1 MFPECNQTIVAQI
14 WWKKHLVANKTSKP
28 FDPLIPVA
36 INRAASMVARSWK
49 AQLPLLLPGHSSNKI
64 IRPHANSGR
73 RFFAGNASLH
83 KNLMLALITFS
94 PDQHTALLP
103 RHTAHCHTATLHCCQ
118 GTPLIRLSSW
128 KPIQEDLSADF
139 ATLQLIRFI
148 TKVNT

>member
-1 MFPECNQTIVAQI
+1 MVKNI
-14 WWKKHLVANKTSKP
+14 WWQITSKP

-36 INRAASMVARSWK
+36 INRAASRVARSWK

-103 RHTAHCHTATLHCCQ
+103 RHTATLHTAHCHTATLPHCH
-118 GTPLIRLSSW
+118 TALLPRHTSNKI
-128 KPIQEDLSADF
+128 IQLEANSRGSFCRFCNFAAD
-139 ATLQLIRFI
+139 
-148 TKVNT
+148 

>member
-1 MFPECNQTIVAQI
+1 MKNI
-14 WWKKHLVANKTSKP
+14 WWQITSKP

-36 INRAASMVARSWK
+36 INRAASRVARSWK
-49 AQLPLLLPGHSSNKI
+49 AQLPLLLPGQSSNKI

-103 RHTAHCHTATLHCCQ
+103 RHTATLHYCQ

-139 ATLQLIRFI
+139 ATLQLIKFI
-148 TKVNT
+148 NKSIT